1 MLFPSLPSVSL
12 QARSHRRSSELP
24 ARSLSNNSAANP
36 TSSGAGT
43 VCDPAQ
49 HLHDCSSSL
58 LRSLAQEG
66 HWSLYLALEMAG
78 PRWGT
83 QPLTME

>member
-1 MLFPSLPSVSL
+1 MLFPSLPSVAL
-12 QARSHRRSSELP
+12 QAWSHRRSSELP
-24 ARSLSNNSAANP
+24 ARSLSKNSAANP
-36 TSSGAGT
+36 TSSAGT

-58 LRSLAQEG
+58 FPSLAQEG